1 MSRADSF
8 RARIAPLRGH
18 SRTLGQPRAVCSIVR
33 SRSRRTG
40 PPSPARGCRSRGTP
54 SRGYAEGLRSLRRA
68 GEVRRE
74 PDADVG
80 ASNFRR
86 SRRGPGLGD
95 LRGVH
100 GPNSRA
106 MARRPPRQASAFRAD
121 PLIRHRSPGGHFG
134 TLAQPTL
141 NTRGRHPVNG
151 QRRHENRQIAS
162 LQLTEHGATRTVTRA
177 GRSRVGCR
185 SQAGWREGT

>member
-1 MSRADSF
+1 ERAPSAVVGSAISIMFASDGSS
-8 RARIAPLRGH
+8 IAGTGLPK
-18 SRTLGQPRAVCSIVR
+18 PR
-33 SRSRRTG
+33 
-40 PPSPARGCRSRGTP
+40 TP
-54 SRGYAEGLRSLRRA
+54 SREYAEGLRSLRRA

-95 LRGVH
+95 LRGGH

-141 NTRGRHPVNG
+141 NTRGRHPING
-151 QRRHENRQIAS
+151 QRRHENRQIAFPP
-162 LQLTEHGATRTVTRA
+162 AD
-177 GRSRVGCR
+177 
-185 SQAGWREGT
+185 